1 MNRKNRDEPSDFENV
16 LTGQTVRGFFF
27 SFFGTY
33 SSQVYSHCWS
43 FKPSTSTT
51 HDETI
56 RLEIAPPSSSS
67 SSSMSR
73 SLSRSL
79 SLCVLTDA
87 VSAFLL
93 LESFLLLLLLQFF
106 VDDGLH
112 GPLGYFT
119 CFYFQPPRLAFTV
132 NHSCLQSST

>member
-1 MNRKNRDEPSDFENV
+1 MNLRILKTFSPVRPFEV
-16 LTGQTVRGFFF
+16 FFF
-27 SFFGTY
+27 FFGTY

-79 SLCVLTDA
+79 SVCVLTDA

-132 NHSCLQSST
+132 NHSCLQSRTS

>member
-1 MNRKNRDEPSDFENV
+1 MNLRILKTFSPVRPFEV
-16 LTGQTVRGFFF
+16 FFF
-27 SFFGTY
+27 FFFGTY

-56 RLEIAPPSSSS
+56 RLEIAPPSSSSSSS

-119 CFYFQPPRLAFTV
+119 CFYFQPLRLAFTV
-132 NHSCLQSST
+132 NHSCLQSSTS